1 MLEYIQ
7 LHKKEHSLT
16 AKCLIFIERKKMSK
30 QTRKLLGVSLIVV
43 GITVVETYTNW
54 QTAFAIF
61 MIVIGQILMH

>member
-1 MLEYIQ
+1 MFDFYRE
-7 LHKKEHSLT
+7 
-16 AKCLIFIERKKMSK
+16 KKMSK